1 MFINKSKINTNLDI
15 AFAGQTCYPSS
26 SIAAGGVAIF
36 FNCEQSY
43 QWSALA
49 LNSTYS
55 GQFFQN

>member
-1 MFINKSKINTNLDI
+1 MGQLFINKSKINANLDI

-43 QWSALA
+43 Q
-49 LNSTYS
+49 
-55 GQFFQN
+55 